1 MKLYIYIYIYIYIC
15 YYLCDSIC
23 HDTPRKSCPRVP
35 RALPCVVFCC
45 LSKVLTAGVAGDLCR
60 ALVAN
65 GVELPSVSR
74 VARCRQARD
83 FETYV
88 RDTVPLIEMVEQYKF
103 EIPLDN
109 PTGLGS
115 AHRIQQMVLP
125 HELFSVLHGNYPDQ
139 FRKMFATDRLDEW
152 WSHIPAER
160 RQRHSYF
167 EDDRMAT
174 TVPLRLY
181 GDDIAVAKT
190 VHCLVLLFTSAAAF
204 RLPAGEAYVPVSS
217 TRLEG
222 SDWRTTE
229 EVYKVLRW
237 SLEALC
243 KGKWPATNHLGQPWP
258 PGSERARLGEAGA
271 DLAGEFKAI
280 IWEICGDWKWLA
292 EAIGFKQQRRY
303 YLCKE
308 ICHKCGARTA
318 GAIEFPWSRLLG
330 ALLLPAAV
338 DAELPPGGGLG
349 TVEASRVRRPG

>member
-1 MKLYIYIYIYIYIC
+1 MEPVYVAIRRVCEIIYIYIYIYIYIC
-15 YYLCDSIC
+15 VYVCDSIC

-160 RQRHSYF
+160 RQRHPYF

-174 TVPLRLY
+174 TVPLRL
-181 GDDIAVAKT
+181 
-190 VHCLVLLFTSAAAF
+190 
-204 RLPAGEAYVPVSS
+204 
-217 TRLEG
+217 
-222 SDWRTTE
+222 
-229 EVYKVLRW
+229 
-237 SLEALC
+237 
-243 KGKWPATNHLGQPWP
+243 
-258 PGSERARLGEAGA
+258 
-271 DLAGEFKAI
+271 
-280 IWEICGDWKWLA
+280 
-292 EAIGFKQQRRY
+292 
-303 YLCKE
+303 
-308 ICHKCGARTA
+308 
-318 GAIEFPWSRLLG
+318 
-330 ALLLPAAV
+330 
-338 DAELPPGGGLG
+338 
-349 TVEASRVRRPG
+349 